1 MIRKEKGMTQN
12 QLGEACGIDAAN
24 IRKYELGKQNP
35 KYETL
40 EKIANAVDLPV
51 SFFTGQ
57 PPFSNLPLLLQSKG
71 VVLFS
76 LRNNGYFSKDIIAS
90 QVSACEYM
98 KMVAEYIADVKEAS
112 NNYLDISYK
121 TKSAPEQHDKVK
133 YITRALQIELG
144 PEQMHLVLVYN
155 RLNEKGQSIAVER
168 IEELAKIPD
177 YQKIKDE

>member
-1 MIRKEKGMTQN
+1 MTTGERIRMIRKEKGMTQN

-40 EKIANAVDLPV
+40 EKIANAVDFPV

-57 PPFSNLPLLLQSKG
+57 PPFSDLPLLLQSKG

-90 QVSACEYM
+90 QVSVYEYM

-121 TKSAPEQHDKVK
+121 TKS
-133 YITRALQIELG
+133 TRTA
-144 PEQMHLVLVYN
+144 
-155 RLNEKGQSIAVER
+155 
-168 IEELAKIPD
+168 
-177 YQKIKDE
+177 